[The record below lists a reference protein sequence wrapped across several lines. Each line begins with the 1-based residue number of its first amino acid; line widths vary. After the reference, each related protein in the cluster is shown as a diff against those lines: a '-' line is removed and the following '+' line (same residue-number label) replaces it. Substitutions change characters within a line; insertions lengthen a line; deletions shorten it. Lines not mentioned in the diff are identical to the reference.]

1 MRELWR
7 ICAWGVTAAMSLI
20 VAVYAGST
28 DTGFDRA
35 RYAAAQMREI
45 VAPTGAQAARPLDAN
60 EGRRLADTVRVL
72 AADRERLL
80 ARIAA
85 LEHNVDD
92 MTGSITRFEKAVR
105 TPAAPVEQLQPVAPA
120 PPPVAMVAPQ
130 TVAPAKPPLPPVSVE
145 PAAPLVAT
153 APPPAAAARPV
164 EEFTSTLSGPDATS
178 LEPAPPPANPPF
190 NTTTVTK
197 RQFGLD
203 LGGSASEE
211 AARASW
217 STAVRRHGSLLQ
229 GLRPIVVPREH
240 SRGGTEYRLVAGPI
254 SDASRAARFCAAIT
268 STGGVCQPAMYD
280 GPRVAGH

>member
-7 ICAWGVTAAMSLI
+7 ICAWGVSATVSLI
-20 VAVYAGST
+20 VAIYAGST
-28 DTGFDRA
+28 DAGFDRA
-35 RYAAAQMREI
+35 RYAAQQLREI

-92 MTGSITRFEKAVR
+92 MTGSITRFEKTVR
-105 TPAAPVEQLQPVAPA
+105 TPAAPVEQLQPVAPPS
-120 PPPVAMVAPQ
+120 PPPVAMTAPQ
-130 TVAPAKPPLPPVSVE
+130 TVAPAKPQVSAPS
-145 PAAPLVAT
+145 PAPQVAA
-153 APPPAAAARPV
+153 APPPAAAGRPV

-178 LEPAPPPANPPF
+178 LEPALPPANTPP

-211 AARASW
+211 AARAIW
-217 STAVRRHGSLLQ
+217 SAAVRRHGTLLQ

-240 SRGGTEYRLVAGPI
+240 PRGGMEYRLIAGPI
-254 SDASRAARFCAAIT
+254 NDASKAARFCAAIT
-268 STGGVCQPAMYD
+268 SMGGICQPAMYD
-280 GPRVAGH
+280 GQRIAGH

>member
-7 ICAWGVTAAMSLI
+7 ICAWGVSAAVSLI

-28 DTGFDRA
+28 DAGFDRA
-35 RYAAAQMREI
+35 RYAAQQLREV

-92 MTGSITRFEKAVR
+92 MTGSISRFEKTVW
-105 TPAAPVEQLQPVAPA
+105 TPAVPVEPLQAVAPPPA
-120 PPPVAMVAPQ
+120 PPPVAMTPPQ
-130 TVAPAKPPLPPVSVE
+130 TVAPARPPV
-145 PAAPLVAT
+145 VAT
-153 APPPAAAARPV
+153 PQPQAQPQPMAAGRPA
-164 EEFTSTLSGPDATS
+164 EEFTSSLSGPDATS
-178 LEPAPPPANPPF
+178 LEPVSPPVPAAAS
-190 NTTTVTK
+190 TTTVTK

-217 STAVRRHGSLLQ
+217 SAAVRRHGTLLQ
-229 GLRPIVVPREH
+229 GLRPVVVPREH
-240 SRGGTEYRLVAGPI
+240 PRGGTEYRLVAGPI
-254 SDASRAARFCAAIT
+254 NDASKAARFCAAIT
-268 STGGVCQPAMYD
+268 AMGGLCQPAMYD
-280 GPRVAGH
+280 GQRVAGH